1 MARTAARADSV
12 AFWFWAEAEAAMAAV
27 TVAAATVAAATVAA
41 ANRDAITITKPPEQ
55 LRWARAHRR
64 PCTNVKLGSVA
75 C

>member
-1 MARTAARADSV
+1 MAQTAARADSV

-27 TVAAATVAAATVAA
+27 TVAAATVAAA
-41 ANRDAITITKPPEQ
+41 NRDAITITKPPEQ
-55 LRWARAHRR
+55 RCRR

>member
-1 MARTAARADSV
+1 MAQTAARADSV

-27 TVAAATVAAATVAA
+27 TVAAA
-41 ANRDAITITKPPEQ
+41 NRDAITITKPPEEP
-55 LRWARAHRR
+55 RRR

>member
-1 MARTAARADSV
+1 MPQTAAGADSV

-55 LRWARAHRR
+55 PRRR
-64 PCTNVKLGSVA
+64 PCANVKLGAVA